1 MQLLDGLLII
11 LLSICLF
18 TDIKSRKIYNNVL
31 LPVLF
36 LALILQ
42 VFLHGWI
49 GLFSSFLGLIVG
61 FAILLIPYM
70 MKGMGAGDVKLMAV
84 IGAIQGPLFILTTAV
99 YMAVIGGVVAS
110 LLILYRLIKSKQWIS
125 LFHHTSLMTYGMKL
139 AVIRSHSSNQT
150 FPYGVAIV
158 GGACCTMLFQGV
170 IRL

>member
-42 VFLHGWI
+42 VILNGWI
-49 GLFSSFLGLIVG
+49 GLTSSLLGLVVG

-99 YMAVIGGVVAS
+99 YMAVIGGILAL
-110 LLILYRLIKSKQWIS
+110 LLIVFRLIRSKQW
-125 LFHHTSLMTYGMKL
+125 LTLLHRNSLMTYGMKL
-139 AVIRSHSSNQT
+139 AVVRSHSSNQT
-150 FPYGVAIV
+150 LPYAVAIV
-158 GGACCTMLFQGV
+158 GGALCSLLFQGV

>member
-36 LALILQ
+36 LALILH
-42 VFLHGWI
+42 VFLQGWI
-49 GLFSSFLGLIVG
+49 GLSSSFLGFIVG

-99 YMAVIGGVVAS
+99 YMAVIGGVVAL
-110 LLILYRLIKSKQWIS
+110 LLILYRLIKSKQWMS
-125 LFHHTSLMTYGMKL
+125 LFHRNSLMTYGMKL
-139 AVIRSHSSNQT
+139 AVVRSHSSNQT